1 MSASNSTRF
10 IERLQFFDGQ
20 RLFAEDLQTLERQ
33 HRELRWLH
41 NQSLHQPGVASG
53 YAVSGSKGDRE
64 VTIQP
69 GYAIDS
75 DGREIVLT
83 EPQVVPVPPV
93 RGDAEGKPRSFYLT
107 IKYPLDAALE
117 ETERRE
123 GICEGSGAVR
133 RRELPVLCWVALD
146 SPDLMKEVRCGRR
159 IVLARADVVNCQLDR
174 PLALEGRRNAKP
186 AVQPYVACGATKPGD
201 DIWKLPD
208 AADAFGILIELH
220 DRIDT
225 SAAQFRTPP
234 RYLAHIVGSR
244 QFEVAGNLVLLD
256 GFLNL
261 FDDPNPETG
270 FRVSVLIP
278 SMLLGPDPA
287 ATLKALES
295 QLKDQWQVHWIG
307 VEG

>member
-1 MSASNSTRF
+1 MAISNTTRF
-10 IERLQFFDGQ
+10 VERLQFFDGQ
-20 RLFAEDLQTLERQ
+20 RLAAEDLQALEQQ

-53 YAVSGSKGDRE
+53 YAVAGNKGDRE

-93 RGDAEGKPRSFYLT
+93 RGDSQGKPKGFYLT
-107 IKYPLDAALE
+107 IKYPLDDALE

-133 RRELPVLCWVALD
+133 RRELPVVCWVAFD
-146 SPDLMKEVRCGRR
+146 SDLMTEVQCGRR
-159 IVLARADVVNCQLDR
+159 IVLARADVINCQLDR

-186 AVQPYVACGATKPGD
+186 PVQPYVACGATPPGA

-208 AADAFGILIELH
+208 APDAFGLLIELN

-225 SAAQFRTPP
+225 TAAQFRTSP
-234 RYLAHIVGSR
+234 RYLAHVVGSR
-244 QFEVAGNLVLLD
+244 QFDVGGSLVMLD

-261 FDDPNPETG
+261 FDDPEPETG
-270 FRVSVLIP
+270 FLISVLIP
-278 SMLLGPDPA
+278 SMMLGQDPA
-287 ATLKALES
+287 ATLEALRTQIRE
-295 QLKDQWQVHWIG
+295 QWRVQWIG